1 LKPLKVSI
9 SIKIVCLLFAM
20 FGLAQGQSG
29 RVKNAPSK
37 PTVAPVPVEKPE
49 TPPEK
54 PKKSDFPK
62 MVDGERIYLGSE
74 VDNKAV
80 ILKKPEP
87 SGTSE
92 ARQHSFHGKV
102 VLHAILAATGQVTN
116 VTIIKGLPYGL
127 TKKSIEAALLIK
139 FRPATKDGEFVSEWV
154 RLEYEFWFV

>member
-1 LKPLKVSI
+1 MKLSCIAV
-9 SIKIVCLLFAM
+9 VLLILGIA
-20 FGLAQGQSG
+20 GLAGGQSG
-29 RVKNAPSK
+29 RVKTAPGK

-54 PKKSDFPK
+54 PKKSEFPK
-62 MVDGERIYLGSE
+62 IVDGERIYLGSE
-74 VDNKAV
+74 VDNKAF

-92 ARQHSFHGKV
+92 AKRHSFHGMV
-102 VLHAILAATGQVTN
+102 VLHAILGANGQVTN

>member
-1 LKPLKVSI
+1 MRFSCIAVIFVLVGTL
-9 SIKIVCLLFAM
+9 
-20 FGLAQGQSG
+20 GLAQGQSG

-49 TPPEK
+49 TPAPEK
-54 PKKSDFPK
+54 PKPDFPK
-62 MVDGERIYLGSE
+62 IVDGERIYLGSE
-74 VDNKAV
+74 VDTKAV

-87 SGTSE
+87 SCSRE

-102 VLHAILAATGQVTN
+102 VLHAILASSGRVSN
-116 VTIIKGLPYGL
+116 ITIIKGLPYGL
-127 TKKSIEAALLIK
+127 TTKSIEAALLIK

>member
-1 LKPLKVSI
+1 MKLSCIAV
-9 SIKIVCLLFAM
+9 VLLILAM
-20 FGLAQGQSG
+20 AGLAEGQSG

-49 TPPEK
+49 TPAEK
-54 PKKSDFPK
+54 PKKSEFPK
-62 MVDGERIYLGSE
+62 IVDGERIYLGTE
-74 VDNKAV
+74 VDTKAV

-87 SGTSE
+87 SGTNE
-92 ARQHSFHGKV
+92 ARQHSFHGMI
-102 VLHAILAATGQVTN
+102 VLHAILGANGRVTN
-116 VTIIKGLPYGL
+116 VTIVEGLPYGL